1 MKRLISSIVIL
12 CILFGI
18 ASGIYFQ
25 FSDDNANIEENSTN
39 WKKGFFRLMFVLSI
53 LVGILGGTFF
63 AYLAKK
69 GKLVDDEDP
78 PPKYLINPKSAFLSF
93 STGLFGF
100 VWLVYF
106 IIQFPIYYAFV
117 FVLKG
122 FTS

>member
-1 MKRLISSIVIL
+1 MYSIWNSKRYIFS
-12 CILFGI
+12 
-18 ASGIYFQ
+18 

-63 AYLAKK
+63 ACLAKK

-93 STGLFGF
+93 SIGFFGF

-106 IIQFPIYYAFV
+106 IISIYEGIILHIYFWSV
-117 FVLKG
+117 
-122 FTS
+122 